1 MTTRMSKVL
10 TLVLVSVFSITTLC
24 QAQGNVQSPPLPG
37 EATNM
42 APVLADKKLIYP
54 SDLKSI
60 LIKETEEKLFL
71 DRSKAVVVRFP
82 EPFMRAAIGDPNIA
96 DIVVISEQEIVLA
109 AKVHGNTNLI
119 VWYDTGVYNNYDVIV
134 GMDFSK
140 LESVINNVIQGN
152 GEVSVFDAN
161 SAVVIKGHVNNGA
174 TFEKVAMIAESYI
187 ATLPGSSIV
196 NLVTVE
202 QTEQIL
208 LEVRFLEISHTRA
221 EEQGVDLNFLTSNV
235 SGYSWLGQT
244 GAGPDEDQSKTI
256 KNGRVSADML
266 EAGSS
271 NGQYQAT
278 YQTGAFAGSMAMENL
293 ITNGIM
299 KVIAN
304 PDLITKNK
312 EEASFLAGGEFPV
325 VTVNQEE
332 TNVEYKDY
340 GVQLTFLPEI
350 TERSTI
356 KLKVKPVVSL
366 LDFTKG
372 AVTVNGVLIPALI
385 TRRTET
391 TVEME
396 DGKTLVISGL
406 HSQSENTVD
415 SKSPLLGNLPIL
427 GRFFSTTNFAGD
439 ELELIVVVTP
449 HIVTAFDMG
458 QHKQLFEADKVRK
471 IINLSHMDVPE
482 EQTNEMKRL
491 LAQDDIAREEEAK
504 GLMEEVVTRKYQDDL
519 DTADLKNA
527 ELGKVVALEMETIQ
541 EKRDERRKER
551 EVRIQA
557 ANDIKAQK
565 QREKDMA
572 RIAAEDAEQ
581 QKENTKIAQKDA
593 ERQLQESKKSETER
607 FKQAQ
612 KDEKRRAKEQLKIE
626 KAAEK
631 ERARKLKD
639 LGKKQKKQ
647 EEMFKRVEV
656 NKPEPIAEKKAPVVT
671 TEIVPPTVT
680 NEKATRLNELDIQI
694 EAKRQSALA
703 LYKEK
708 KFEEGKALLDE
719 MFILKQEREKSAI
732 AQ

>member
-1 MTTRMSKVL
+1 MSKVL

-24 QAQGNVQSPPLPG
+24 QAQGNVQAPPLPG
-37 EATNM
+37 DATDM
-42 APVLADKKLIYP
+42 GPVLADKKLIYP

-60 LIKETEEKLFL
+60 QIKETEEKLFI

-96 DIVVISEQEIVLA
+96 DIVVISEREIVLA

-140 LESVINNVIQGN
+140 LESVINNVILGH
-152 GEVSVFDAN
+152 GKISIFDAN
-161 SAVVIKGHVNNGA
+161 SAVVIKGHVDNGA

-187 ATLPGSSIV
+187 TTLQGSSIV

-208 LEVRFLEISHTRA
+208 LQVRFLEISHTRA
-221 EEQGVDLNFLTSNV
+221 EEQGVDMSFLTSNV

-244 GAGPDEDQSKTI
+244 GTGPDEDQNATL
-256 KNGRVSADML
+256 KNGRLSADML
-266 EAGSS
+266 AADSS

-278 YQTGAFAGSMAMENL
+278 YQTGGFAGSMVMENL
-293 ITNGIM
+293 ITNGIL
-299 KVIAN
+299 KIIAN

-350 TERSTI
+350 TERGTI
-356 KLKVKPVVSL
+356 RMKVKPVVSL

-391 TVEME
+391 TVELE

-406 HSQSENTVD
+406 HSQAESSVE
-415 SKSPLLGNLPIL
+415 SKSPFLGNLPIL
-427 GRFFSTTNFAGD
+427 GQLFSTTNFAGD

-449 HIVTAFDMG
+449 HVITPFDMG
-458 QHKQLFEADKVRK
+458 QRKKLFDAEAVQK
-471 IINLSHMDVPE
+471 IINMSHMDMSE
-482 EQTNEMKRL
+482 EQSNEMKRL

-504 GLMEEVVTRKYQDDL
+504 VLMEEVVTRKYQDDL
-519 DTADLKNA
+519 DKADLKNA
-527 ELGKVVALEMETIQ
+527 EMNKVVALEMETIQ

-551 EVRIQA
+551 EVRIQTA
-557 ANDIKAQK
+557 QDLKADE
-565 QREKDMA
+565 RRVKDMA
-572 RIAAEDAEQ
+572 RLKAQEAEQ
-581 QKENTKIAQKDA
+581 QKENEKKAQKEA
-593 ERQLQESKKSETER
+593 ERQLKESKKSEAER
-607 FKQAQ
+607 LEQAQ
-612 KDEKRRAKEQLKIE
+612 KDEKRRAQEQAKIE

-639 LGKKQKKQ
+639 LEKKQKKQ
-647 EEMFKRVEV
+647 EEMFKRAEV
-656 NKPEPIAEKKAPVVT
+656 NKPEPIAKEEAPIVN
-671 TEIVPPTVT
+671 TEIVRPTVT
-680 NEKATRLNELDIQI
+680 EAKATRLTELDTQI
-694 EAKRQSALA
+694 EAQRQSALA

-719 MFILKQEREKSAI
+719 MFILKQEREKIAI